1 MKLLLQNVGE
11 IDKASPSTVNTFILH
26 IFRHVAE
33 ITELGDLVQT
43 ELKSTFKFEDDNPI
57 SYITSANSE
66 TLRGHLC
73 LVALHSQDIQV
84 FMRNEYYR

>member
-1 MKLLLQNVGE
+1 MQLSQSFQ
-11 IDKASPSTVNTFILH
+11 DAFILH

-43 ELKSTFKFEDDNPI
+43 EVKSTFQFEDDNPI

-84 FMRNEYYR
+84 FMRNQYYR